1 MCFGLEWFEDVL
13 IWIIVVCAVVALLKL
28 LVSFVL
34 PKLGMSG
41 ELLAFLVQAFR
52 IVIWAIVCIAV
63 VIFIFDLIACL
74 LPWGGFPRLG
84 HGMR

>member
-28 LVSFVL
+28 LVGFVL
-34 PKLGMSG
+34 PKLGLAG
-41 ELLAFLVQAFR
+41 EIVGFLVAAAR
-52 IVIWAIVCIAV
+52 IVIWAIICIAL

-74 LPWGGFPRLG
+74 MPSMGHFPRL
-84 HGMR
+84 R